1 MTANCEMDV
10 NKSAVSSRMNLFL
23 KYLPDFTRY
32 NLVDLLQEELRDTT
46 PPQVK
51 SRQDSLLRKG
61 ASLSWVLMLAEEG
74 RFPSVA

>member
-1 MTANCEMDV
+1 MDMI
-10 NKSAVSSRMNLFL
+10 KSAVSSRMNLFL

-46 PPQVK
+46 LPQVK